1 LEGFVEV
8 GEGGQDAAVH
18 LAQEGGGAFA
28 FPAAIGQGVLMLAQ
42 RLKHPLGSVGL
53 LPELGPDLLERIV
66 MSANNWS
73 WHAAS

>member
-1 LEGFVEV
+1 
-8 GEGGQDAAVH
+8 
-18 LAQEGGGAFA
+18 
-28 FPAAIGQGVLMLAQ
+28 MLAQ